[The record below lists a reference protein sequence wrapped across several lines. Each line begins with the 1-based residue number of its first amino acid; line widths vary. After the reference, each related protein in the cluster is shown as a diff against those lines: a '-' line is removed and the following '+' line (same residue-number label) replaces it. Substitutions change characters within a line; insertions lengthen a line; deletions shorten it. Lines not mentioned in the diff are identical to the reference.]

1 MSPKYR
7 CCKGLRVRAA
17 IIDLN
22 FSVLYGHPAGAKG
35 RVDERGTNCIFPADG
50 FSAAAPIPPLCEA
63 LRRPSLRDSKLHLGT
78 GCWHVESFF
87 RWIKQHLH
95 IKAFYGTSENVVK
108 TQSLG
113 RPAGLC
119 PGGDRQKATGAGTKS
134 LQNSANSQRDSFR
147 KKTDIRGVFQLQRW
161 FPNAGALYSLS
172 LFALR

>member
-1 MSPKYR
+1 
-7 CCKGLRVRAA
+7 VRAA

-87 RWIKQHLH
+87 RWIKHWVALPVYALAA
-95 IKAFYGTSENVVK
+95 IVK
-108 TQSLG
+108 KRLALELNLYKILPILSVTVFEKKPTLEGFSNFSDG
-113 RPAGLC
+113 FRT
-119 PGGDRQKATGAGTKS
+119 PGPC
-134 LQNSANSQRDSFR
+134 
-147 KKTDIRGVFQLQRW
+147 IH
-161 FPNAGALYSLS
+161 
-172 LFALR
+172 